1 MTDTS
6 AQEAGLSSGEIVND
20 DEMGLASG
28 EIVDFN
34 DDDDFDDDFD
44 VDGELVLAEAVSDGE
59 HVNIVQRSST
69 GEEIPYSI
77 DLSTPPLNKNEAI
90 ELTERIRNTT
100 NLLWVL
106 IKRAHAGKAWAA
118 LGYSSFEEYAKEE
131 FHISRSYAYKLL
143 NQANVIEAI
152 QDKVP
157 EGTTFSLTA
166 GQAADIKPVLPAV
179 LAQIEE
185 RIDGVPASEAGQMIE
200 DVMREDLARRRSE
213 AEDEAEDEY
222 QGDRPYN
229 PDYVAPDDDDDDDE
243 AQPGVL
249 AEQEDEELTATR
261 SKYERLFNFYT
272 TLRNMTEIGHVDD
285 LVELVPDNRRPHFVE
300 FLALCVPMLTRF
312 NEDFSRFIA
321 ENPSEDE
328 DDIDIDDDEDLD
340 DDDQ

>member
-6 AQEAGLSSGEIVND
+6 SQEAGLSSGEIVND
-20 DEMGLASG
+20 EEIGLASG
-28 EIVDFN
+28 EIVDFD
-34 DDDDFDDDFD
+34 DDDDFDSDFD
-44 VDGELVLAEAVSDGE
+44 MDGDLVLADGGDASGE

-77 DLSTPPLNKNEAI
+77 DLSTPPLNKSEAI

-106 IKRAHAGKAWAA
+106 IKRAHAGKAYVA

-152 QDKVP
+152 EGVVP

-166 GQAADIKPVLPAV
+166 GQAADIKPVLPEM

-185 RIDGVPASEAGQMIE
+185 RTDGLAPSEAGQMIE

-213 AEDEAEDEY
+213 AEEEAEDEY
-222 QGDRPYN
+222 QGERQYN
-229 PDYVAPDDDDDDDE
+229 PDYIPPEDDE
-243 AQPGVL
+243 DEVEPGAL

-300 FLALCVPMLTRF
+300 FLAVCVPMLTRF
-312 NEDFSRFIA
+312 NEEFSHFIE

-328 DDIDIDDDEDLD
+328 QDIDIDDEEDLD
-340 DDDQ
+340 GDD